1 MRHPPHRLA
10 AFASGAAGFASGAP
24 QRPLDVDGLRA
35 VLALRSARIHRLNI
49 RLFIPDI
56 AGISA
61 GDNPARAARTAVEM
75 HS

>member
-1 MRHPPHRLA
+1 LQHL
-10 AFASGAAGFASGAP
+10 
-24 QRPLDVDGLRA
+24 RPVRRVLRPARRNGRWMSMGLRA

>member
-1 MRHPPHRLA
+1 M
-10 AFASGAAGFASGAP
+10 SM
-24 QRPLDVDGLRA
+24 GLRA
-35 VLALRSARIHRLNI
+35 VLALRSPRIHRLNI

-61 GDNPARAARTAVEM
+61 CDNPARAARTAVEM